1 MRTLEWLRFLALLFV
16 ASFGLFA
23 CSPPTQA
30 PEGYAIVREH
40 LVSSGKGMVPQV
52 SSNLDYTI
60 VEIDGASFAR
70 EKVPLFA
77 DMQPGALISAGTHRI
92 KAMVEPHVRPPNS
105 KPKEVTFT
113 ATVESRKIY
122 YLVDDKERQPVLVV
136 FTFPRD

>member
-1 MRTLEWLRFLALLFV
+1 MRTLKRLRFFALASI
-16 ASFGLFA
+16 ASFALSA
-23 CSPPTQA
+23 CSPPTLA

-40 LVSSGKGMVPQV
+40 LISSGKGMVPRI
-52 SSNLDYTI
+52 SSNLDYRI

-70 EKVPLFA
+70 EKVPLLA

-92 KAMVEPHVRPPNS
+92 KAMVEPHQRPPDS

-122 YLVDDKERQPVLVV
+122 YLVDDNERQPVLIAV
-136 FTFPRD
+136 TFPRD